1 MRNPI
6 GSPAT
11 RFGDHFALAGA
22 WLAVI
27 TASLIYW
34 ETCRLANGAAAIN
47 LRDSG
52 LWMVEIWSG
61 WFILSFP
68 ARERCRRWRCSPEGV
83 RWRNALM
90 LMATLS
96 FLALGCEWFLNA
108 LLAQHGGIERWES
121 AWAMFNR
128 RALLCVVVSAAIV
141 LFAARPGLVWRNPG
155 SAKPSSP
162 TLLRPGAEQEAGA
175 NEVGTSE
182 VGTSATLVLTD
193 RDGPIAVSAR
203 DIEAILAAENY
214 VQICMPSGKQYLHR
228 TTLAKI
234 ERELSSGGMLRVHRS
249 AIVNVDEVRGKL
261 PGWRLQLTSG
271 RVIRVGRSFREAVD
285 KSIEHAAKPA
295 APLSG
300 F

>member
-1 MRNPI
+1 MRNLI
-6 GSPAT
+6 SSAGT
-11 RFGDHFALAGA
+11 RLGDHFVLAGA

-27 TASLIYW
+27 AASLIYW

-61 WFILSFP
+61 WLLLSFP
-68 ARERCRRWRCSPEGV
+68 AWERCRRWRCSPEGV

-96 FLALGCEWFLNA
+96 FLALGCEWLLNA
-108 LLAQHGGIERWES
+108 LLAQFGGIERWES

-141 LFAARPGLVWRNPG
+141 LFAARPSLVWRNLG
-155 SAKPSSP
+155 TAKPSSP
-162 TLLRPGAEQEAGA
+162 TPLRLGAEQELGA
-175 NEVGTSE
+175 
-182 VGTSATLVLTD
+182 SATLVLMG
-193 RDGPIAVSAR
+193 RDGPVTVSAR

-214 VQICMPSGKQYLHR
+214 VQICMASGKQYLHR

-234 ERELSSGGMLRVHRS
+234 ECELSSGRMLRVHRS
-249 AIVNVDEVRGKL
+249 AIVNVDEVRSKL

-271 RVIRVGRSFREAVD
+271 RVIRVGRSFREAFD
-285 KSIEHAAKPA
+285 KSA
-295 APLSG
+295 LSG
-300 F
+300 QE